1 MNEIIS
7 KQPATIDEYITQQMQ
22 LVTQTMEER
31 QIAYPE
37 GFAVKN
43 ALMSAMLAI
52 QNAKDTQGRAALQ
65 VVKKDSVTKALL
77 EVVQN
82 GLYLNKGHGFMIVFG
97 DQLVLLT
104 SYLGEAFK
112 LKQNDKN
119 VKDVFAQVVY
129 EKDTLNFEIHHGYK
143 VITKHEQSLDSIDN
157 AKIKAAYCT
166 VVYKD
171 GTEISEIMT
180 IDQIKKSWSFGQ
192 AKGESKA
199 HKLAPDEMCK
209 KTVIRRIAK
218 LLNAINNDS
227 LYSAGEE
234 IEDEI
239 DSKANVDFIDVG
251 SDDAD
256 NGLALPDISD
266 ADTGMDM
273 GEPVE
278 LDEMEQLEL
287 GDEVFDI

>member
-1 MNEIIS
+1 MNEITT
-7 KQPATIDEYITQQMQ
+7 KQPSNIDEYITQQMQ

-218 LLNAINNDS
+218 LLNAINNDA

-278 LDEMEQLEL
+278 LDEIEQLEL
-287 GDEVFDI
+287 DDGVFDI

>member
-287 GDEVFDI
+287 GDEVFDV

>member
-7 KQPATIDEYITQQMQ
+7 KQPATIDEYVTQQMQ
-22 LVTQTMEER
+22 LVSQTMEER
-31 QIAYPE
+31 QIAYPT
-37 GFAVKN
+37 GYAVKN
-43 ALMSAMLAI
+43 GLMSAMLAI
-52 QNAKDTQGRAALQ
+52 QNAKDSQGRPALQ
-65 VVKKDSVTKALL
+65 VVKKDSITKFLL

-82 GLYLNKGHGFMIVFG
+82 GLYANKQHFYPVVFA

-104 SYLGEAFK
+104 SYMGEAHK

-129 EKDTLNFEIHHGYK
+129 EKDVISYDIRHGYK
-143 VITKHEQSLDSIDN
+143 VIVKHEQSLENIDN
-157 AKIKAAYCT
+157 TKIRAAYAT

-180 IDQIKKSWSFGQ
+180 IDQIKKSWSMGQ

-239 DSKANVDFIDVG
+239 DSKANVDFINVG

-266 ADTGMDM
+266 TDSSMDM
-273 GEPVE
+273 GEPIE
-278 LDEMEQLEL
+278 LDEMEQSEL
-287 GDEVFDI
+287 DDEVFDI